1 MPKAKPLVGEK
12 TDQVT
17 QHGRDVYVTEE
28 GDNVS
33 ELSVTIPI
41 GDKWY
46 NAPSIYDGVRYEEG
60 EVADMIK
67 GGKIKPTSIH
77 DSLED
82 ALDAAQGR
90 TDDIKYAKG
99 GDIMNKQMNLF
110 AEGGMMDNS
119 GEVVNGVEVPPGSL
133 KHEVADDVPAQLS
146 EGEFVVPADVVR
158 FIGLEKLMAMRDKA
172 KAGLQRMQEMGQ
184 MGNAQEV
191 DNPDQ
196 LFGND
201 GMPEEDLSGFESEID
216 SILAEDQPMFAN
228 GGAVMKFSD
237 GGTPPDMTLPE
248 RNYARAPIIGFQMT
262 KYTNEAG
269 EVKYIPTIKGKP
281 LLPVP
286 EGFKAGEPSPV
297 ETPVVEEPKV
307 EEPEAI
313 SSSGSGGGET
323 EGPPVSGGGSSGGGM
338 PGEGIS
344 IEGQDAAFKALQIAE
359 NPIAQVVSPIGAKL
373 ASFVANAYLDSQIDK
388 MDEAAQAVKG
398 NVVADTGMYTLATTG
413 GGIGTVSN
421 EASIQAQ
428 NEAVF
433 GGYFDADGNFVETN
447 TSIADQSRTISTNKT
462 SDVAWQAK
470 ANLEA
475 EQAAKAAAEKA
486 AAEKAAAEKA
496 AAEAEARAAAVADKA
511 AADAKAAAAR
521 ESSGG
526 YLTQGQKESI
536 ANSTSDPIAAM
547 NALSGWTT
555 GSAPT
560 SVDDVGST
568 YNSSYRSS
576 SSSYNGGFS
585 GGDGGGYS
593 GGFGSMS
600 GSEGASV
607 GGGGEARGGFIS
619 PKTSAKRRAAAKKGL
634 ASKRK

>member
-17 QHGRDVYVTEE
+17 QHGRDVYVTDE

-46 NAPSIYDGVRYEEG
+46 NAPSIHDGVRYEEG

-110 AEGGMMDNS
+110 AEGGMMDDS

-172 KAGLQRMQEMGQ
+172 KAGLQKMQEMGQ
-184 MGNAQEV
+184 MGNAEEV
-191 DNPDQ
+191 ENPDK
-196 LFGND
+196 LFSEA

-216 SILAEDQPMFAN
+216 SILAEDQPSFAN

-262 KYTNEAG
+262 KYTNEDG

-313 SSSGSGGGET
+313 SSGGSGGET
-323 EGPPVSGGGSSGGGM
+323 EGPPVSGGSSGGGL

-344 IEGQDAAFKALQIAE
+344 VAGQDAAFNALAIAE
-359 NPIAQVVSPIGAKL
+359 NPVAKALFPIATNV
-373 ASFVANAYLDSQIDK
+373 ASFVANAYLDEQIDK

-398 NVVADTGMYTLATTG
+398 NVVSNTGVYTFATQG

-447 TSIADQSRTISTNKT
+447 PAVAVQSQTSSSKT
-462 SDVAWQAK
+462 SDLAWEAK
-470 ANLEA
+470 AQLEA
-475 EQAAKAAAEKA
+475 EQAAAAKAAEEAAAKAAAEKA

-496 AAEAEARAAAVADKA
+496 AAEKA
-511 AADAKAAAAR
+511 AAAKAAAEKAAAKAAAEKAAAEQAAAKAALAGAANVR
-521 ESSGG
+521 GSSGG
-526 YLTQGQKESI
+526 
-536 ANSTSDPIAAM
+536 TSYA
-547 NALSGWTT
+547 T
-555 GSAPT
+555 
-560 SVDDVGST
+560 
-568 YNSSYRSS
+568 NSSGGWSDGGTGVGVGGGS
-576 SSSYNGGFS
+576 VGAGGGNAAGGFS
-585 GGDGGGYS
+585 YGGWAKGGL
-593 GGFGSMS
+593 
-600 GSEGASV
+600 
-607 GGGGEARGGFIS
+607 ID
-619 PKTSAKRRAAAKKGL
+619 KRQYPAKKKPKGL
-634 ASKRK
+634 GAKK

>member
-17 QHGRDVYVTEE
+17 QHGRDVYVTDE

-99 GDIMNKQMNLF
+99 GDTMNKQMKLF
-110 AEGGMMDNS
+110 AEGGMMDDS

-133 KHEVADDVPAQLS
+133 KQEVADDVPAQLS

-172 KAGLQRMQEMGQ
+172 KAGLKRMQEMGQ

-196 LFGND
+196 LFGDD

-216 SILAEDQPMFAN
+216 SILAEDEQAFAS
-228 GGAVMKFSD
+228 GGSVMKFAD
-237 GGTPPDMTLPE
+237 GGTPPDMSMPE
-248 RNYARAPIIGFQMT
+248 RKYGNAPIVGFKMT
-262 KYTNEAG
+262 KYTNADG
-269 EVKYIPTIKGKP
+269 DVKYIPTMDGEP

-286 EGFKAGEPSPV
+286 DGYKAGSASPV
-297 ETPVVEEPKV
+297 EEPTVEEPKV
-307 EEPEAI
+307 EEPNAI
-313 SSSGSGGGET
+313 SNTGGGDGIA
-323 EGPPVSGGGSSGGGM
+323 EGGDTGSSSGGGL

-344 IEGQDAAFKALQIAE
+344 ITGQDAAFTALAVAE
-359 NPIAQVVSPIGAKL
+359 NPVAKVL
-373 ASFVANAYLDSQIDK
+373 APTLTTIASFVANSYLDSQIDK
-388 MDEAAQAVKG
+388 MDAAADAVKG
-398 NVVADTGMYTLATTG
+398 NVVADTGMHTFAKAD
-413 GGIGTVSN
+413 GGIGTISSTKSTESQDIAN
-421 EASIQAQ
+421 
-428 NEAVF
+428 F
-433 GGYFDADGNFVETN
+433 GGYFDSFGNFQN
-447 TSIADQSRTISTNKT
+447 TLDGKP
-462 SDVAWQAK
+462 VAAGAQ
-470 ANLEA
+470 
-475 EQAAKAAAEKA
+475 
-486 AAEKAAAEKA
+486 
-496 AAEAEARAAAVADKA
+496 R
-511 AADAKAAAAR
+511 
-521 ESSGG
+521 G
-526 YLTQGQKESI
+526 
-536 ANSTSDPIAAM
+536 
-547 NALSGWTT
+547 ALSDMSGATDSTDANTGT
-555 GSAPT
+555 GSGNAAT
-560 SVDDVGST
+560 GST
-568 YNSSYRSS
+568 RGALSDMSGYASSTDAGTGTGSGNAATGSTRGALSDMG
-576 SSSYNGGFS
+576 GGF
-585 GGDGGGYS
+585 GGDGGFGAS
-593 GGFGSMS
+593 GGFGSM
-600 GSEGASV
+600 GGADGASV

-619 PKTSAKRRAAAKKGL
+619 PKTSAKRRAVAKKGL